1 MSILRVKGSRTALL
15 AFVCTFVSALFCFL
29 VLEPKIG
36 FDDANITLNYAE
48 NIAAGHGYVYN
59 IGGER
64 VEGSTSPLWT
74 AINTGAYF
82 LPIPPEI
89 TLAVLGVL
97 IAWTTVWL
105 SMHYGEATFRLAG
118 ARAGVASM
126 LVGLGFLAL
135 PTYFGWAIWSLM
147 DFGFWVMLIMGALW
161 LTAAFLLGEGSGRR
175 LGLLALVAALM
186 AVTRPEGIAVVLAF
200 SALLALFSVF
210 LPSETPGFRPAV
222 TMALAGLL
230 AFGLL
235 GLIRFS
241 YFGDLLPNTYYSKVS
256 TDPASQVLQ
265 GAKYLK
271 GFLAAPL
278 NAAIL
283 LLALGLPLLVMKH
296 DRWPR
301 LRPFWG
307 FTVIAIL
314 GGMMLYVAIG
324 GDHFASFRFFL
335 FVYPAFLP
343 LVALAI
349 HLLWQRL
356 PYVLRQPWT
365 PTLAALALLM
375 VTSTVFAVQK
385 GGYALELRIAE
396 KGREMG
402 EILNRYPG
410 QPSIGIVAAG
420 GVAMTY
426 QGHIYDLMGLN
437 WVDMAR
443 AGRDQDSVYINHD
456 GFSKDVFYATLPQIM
471 HPQFGACDQQSYDT
485 NPFFSKVL
493 RGLFREAEFQ
503 ALYTFD
509 CFEGLRFYRL
519 AATPGA

>member
-1 MSILRVKGSRTALL
+1 MSIFLVKGSRTALL
-15 AFVCTFVSALFCFL
+15 AFVCTVASTVFCFL
-29 VLEPKIG
+29 VLAPRIG

-64 VEGSTSPLWT
+64 VEGSTSPVWT
-74 AINTGAYF
+74 AINTAAFF

-89 TLAVLGVL
+89 TLAVLGFG
-97 IAWTTVWL
+97 IAWATVWL
-105 SMHYGEATFRLAG
+105 SMHYGEAAFRLAG
-118 ARAGVASM
+118 ARAGVAQV

-135 PTYFGWAIWSLM
+135 PAYFGWAVWSLM
-147 DFGFWVMLIMGALW
+147 DFGFWVLLIMATLW
-161 LTAAFLLGEGSGRR
+161 LCSAFILGEGSPRR
-175 LGLLALVAALM
+175 LALLALVAALLTT
-186 AVTRPEGIAVVLAF
+186 TRPEGIAVVFGF
-200 SALLALFSVF
+200 SALMALFSVF
-210 LPSETPGFRPAV
+210 SPPARRSLRPALL
-222 TMALAGLL
+222 MLISGGL
-230 AFGLL
+230 AFGAL

-256 TDPASQVLQ
+256 TDALSQMIQ
-265 GAKYLK
+265 GAKYLR
-271 GFLAAPL
+271 GFLSSPL

-283 LLALGLPLLVMKH
+283 LLALALPLLVMRH
-296 DRWPR
+296 PRWPR

-307 FTVIAIL
+307 FTVLATL
-314 GGMMLYVAIG
+314 GGMALYVAIG

-343 LVALAI
+343 LAALTV
-349 HLLWQRL
+349 HLLWSKL
-356 PYVLRQPWT
+356 PYILRQPWT
-365 PTLAALALLM
+365 PTAAGLVLLM
-375 VTSTVFAVQK
+375 VTGVVFAVHK

-426 QGHIYDLMGLN
+426 KGHIHDLMGLN

-443 AGRDQDSVYINHD
+443 AGRDQNPVYPNHD
-456 GFSKDVFYATLPQIM
+456 GFSKEVFYATLPQIV
-471 HPQFGACDQQSYDT
+471 HPQFGTCDQQAYDT
-485 NPFFSKVL
+485 NPFFGKVL
-493 RGLFREAEFQ
+493 RGLFQEAEFQ
-503 ALYTFD
+503 ALYTFE

-519 AATPGA
+519 AAMPGA